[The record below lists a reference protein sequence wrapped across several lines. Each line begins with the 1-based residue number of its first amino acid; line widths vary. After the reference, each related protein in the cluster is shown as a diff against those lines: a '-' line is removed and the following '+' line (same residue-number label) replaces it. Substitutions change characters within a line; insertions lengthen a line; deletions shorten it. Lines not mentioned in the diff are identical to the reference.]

1 LNSQQNAGALA
12 TVGYGT
18 ALAPIRTAIENGFKI
33 SVIASETRPR
43 LQGAKLT
50 VFELV
55 RDSIPTTLI
64 TDNMVACIMSKGM
77 VNRVIVGADRIVK
90 DAVINKIGTYNL
102 AIISKKFQ
110 IPFYVAAPIS
120 TFDISSTSERVKIEE
135 RDPKEVTHISGK
147 RITPEGVKVYNPAF
161 DVTPLDYVEAIITEK
176 GIIQSPD
183 GSKIENFLS

>member
-1 LNSQQNAGALA
+1 
-12 TVGYGT
+12 
-18 ALAPIRTAIENGFKI
+18 
-33 SVIASETRPR
+33 
-43 LQGAKLT
+43 
-50 VFELV
+50 
-55 RDSIPTTLI
+55 
-64 TDNMVACIMSKGM
+64 MVACIMSKGM

-135 RDPKEVTHISGK
+135 RNPKEVTHIGGK

-183 GSKIENFLS
+183 ESRIENFLS

>member
-1 LNSQQNAGALA
+1 
-12 TVGYGT
+12 
-18 ALAPIRTAIENGFKI
+18 
-33 SVIASETRPR
+33 
-43 LQGAKLT
+43 
-50 VFELV
+50 
-55 RDSIPTTLI
+55 
-64 TDNMVACIMSKGM
+64 MVAFIMSKGM

-135 RDPKEVTHISGK
+135 RDSKEVTHIGGK
-147 RITPEGVKVYNPAF
+147 RMVPEGVEVYNPAF
-161 DVTPLDYVEAIITEK
+161 DITPWDYVEAIITEK

-183 GSKIENFLS
+183 GGKIENFLS

>member
-1 LNSQQNAGALA
+1 
-12 TVGYGT
+12 
-18 ALAPIRTAIENGFKI
+18 
-33 SVIASETRPR
+33 
-43 LQGAKLT
+43 
-50 VFELV
+50 
-55 RDSIPTTLI
+55 
-64 TDNMVACIMSKGM
+64 MSKGM

-135 RDPKEVTHISGK
+135 RDSKEVTHIGGK
-147 RITPEGVKVYNPAF
+147 RIAPEGVEVYNPAF
-161 DVTPLDYVEAIITEK
+161 DITPLDYVEAIITEK

-183 GSKIENFLS
+183 GGKIENFLS